1 MSFDKSF
8 EHKQKLMDAAL
19 DEFITHGYEQASIN
33 RILNRAGMS
42 KGQFYYHFKNKE
54 SLYMALIDMLIEQ
67 KKSFLN
73 NTMQPEDF
81 QQDIFGIFK
90 TQIRHGL
97 AFAAQ
102 YPAINDFGQSFVR
115 EKGNAIYEKAM
126 SENSFEE
133 NQSINQLIEM
143 AYQRGEFREDL
154 PLTFIKRTIGYLFD
168 HVADFVDLTQPTEAE
183 NNLNYLI
190 DFMRKGLA
198 KSGDTELH

>member
-8 EHKQKLMDAAL
+8 EHKQKLMDTAL
-19 DEFITHGYEQASIN
+19 DEFIAHGYEQASIN

-102 YPAINDFGQSFVR
+102 YPAINGFGQSFVR

-198 KSGDTELH
+198 KSDDTEPR